1 MNTACALAAVVAFST
16 MLSAAAAQT
25 ELYPAKSVKVIVPG
39 PAGGGLDVIARTI
52 VQRLS
57 ESSRGQFY
65 IENLPGAGGSIGSG
79 AAAKALA
86 DGYTLL
92 VMNQDYV
99 IHPLIKTKL
108 PYDPFTSFAPV
119 TLVAAA
125 PETLLVNPSV
135 PAKSMMELVDVLK
148 ASPGKYN
155 YATPGYGTSPHLA
168 NERLFKLTLGTDVVH
183 VPFQGAP
190 PAVASTIA
198 GDTQILHITLP
209 LVTPHIRAGKLR
221 ALAVAS
227 HKRAPQF
234 PEIPTL
240 AEAGIPGHEVGFWVG
255 IMAPAGTPANV
266 IEWLQSQIKLAMAQ
280 PAAKM
285 QLESLGFELIASTS
299 DELRNHIK
307 AESDRLGQGRARC
320 ENSGAM
326 ISAWAAGAMPVNSDC
341 TKSGPHSRHWFRVP
355 QIEGLADCG
364 RIGCVYHP
372 RLRAGRLWRTRRTPR
387 NSPAR
392 RPRLF

>member
-1 MNTACALAAVVAFST
+1 MKSAWAIAAVVAFSS
-16 MLSAAAAQT
+16 MIPAALGAQT
-25 ELYPAKSVKVIVPG
+25 EPYPARLVKVIVPG
-39 PAGGGLDVIARTI
+39 PAGGGLDVIARTV

-79 AAAKALA
+79 SAAKAPA

-108 PYDPFTSFAPV
+108 PYDPFNSFAPI

-135 PAKSMMELVDVLK
+135 PAKSMTELIEVLK

-155 YATPGYGTSPHLA
+155 FATPGYGTSPHLA
-168 NERLFKLTLGTDVVH
+168 NERLFKLTLGTDLVH

-198 GDTQILHITLP
+198 GNTHILHITLP
-209 LVTPHIRAGKLR
+209 LVAPHIRAGTLR

-227 HKRAPQF
+227 HRRAPKF
-234 PEIPTL
+234 PNIPTL

-255 IMAPAGTPANV
+255 IMAPVGTPANV
-266 IEWLQSQIKLAMAQ
+266 VEWLQSQIKQALAQ
-280 PAAKM
+280 PGAKT
-285 QLESLGFELIASTS
+285 QLESLGFEVIASTS
-299 DELRNHIK
+299 DELRSHIK
-307 AESDRLGQGRARC
+307 AESDRWGRVVHDAK
-320 ENSGAM
+320 
-326 ISAWAAGAMPVNSDC
+326 IQV
-341 TKSGPHSRHWFRVP
+341 
-355 QIEGLADCG
+355 Q
-364 RIGCVYHP
+364 
-372 RLRAGRLWRTRRTPR
+372 
-387 NSPAR
+387 
-392 RPRLF
+392 